1 MSYQIALT
9 FEDGVTRFIECR
21 PEETLA
27 DASYRARIN
36 IPLDC
41 RDGACGTC
49 KSYCES
55 GEYDLGF
62 YIEDAMTEEEAAEGY
77 VLTCQMKPQS
87 ECVVRIPATSD
98 VAKTGVSS
106 HTGHIAA
113 IDRMSETTIA
123 FSVTLDSRDALGFLP
138 GQYVNVVVP
147 ESDQTRSYSF
157 SSSPQAADVSFLIR
171 NVPTGAMSTY
181 LRDRARAGEAIE
193 FHGPLGS
200 FYLRQIKRPLLFL
213 AGGTGLAPFLAMMD
227 TVADKGNGHPAH
239 LIYGVTRDIDLVKV
253 DELED
258 HAKRIPGFTFT
269 CCVAA
274 EGSTYPNKGYV
285 TRYIEPAHLNGG
297 DVDVYL
303 CGPPPMVDA
312 VRSFLKEQGITP
324 LNFYFEK
331 FSNTGVVTEIGE
343 EHLDVAKSD
352 SAFDARLALELSAAQ
367 LTVGRLTQEQLA
379 EYRRLAE
386 ATAPLIEGGHFTN
399 VEAFRQANAA
409 FHTFLIE
416 CTGIPTLLEAYK
428 GLRTQDFMGRA
439 LTTEVDVSTEI
450 IKDHLDLVGALE
462 RGNLEAAQNVLAAH
476 NEHSKA
482 TMRAGIERAGGRA

>member
-21 PEETLA
+21 PDETVA

-55 GEYDLGF
+55 GQYDLGF

-77 VLTCQMKPQS
+77 ILTCQMKPQTD
-87 ECVVRIPATSD
+87 CIIQIPATSD

-106 HTGHIAA
+106 HTGKITE
-113 IDRMSETTIA
+113 IDRMSETTMG
-123 FSVTLDSRDALGFLP
+123 FSVTLDNRGELGFLP

-147 ESDQTRSYSF
+147 GSDQTRSYSF
-157 SSSPQAADVSFLIR
+157 SSSPQAPEVSFLIR
-171 NVPTGAMSTY
+171 NTPSGAMSTY
-181 LRDRARAGEAIE
+181 LRDRAKAGDALE

-227 TVADKGNGHPAH
+227 TVAGQANGHPTH

-258 HAKRIPGFTFT
+258 YAKRTPGFTFT
-269 CCVAA
+269 CCVA
-274 EGSTYPNKGYV
+274 EESSSYPNKGYV
-285 TRYIEPAHLNGG
+285 TRYIEDSHVNGG

-312 VRSFLKEQGITP
+312 VRNFFRDQGITP

-331 FSNTGVVTEIGE
+331 FANTGVVTEIGE

-367 LTVGRLTQEQLA
+367 LTVGRLSQEQLA
-379 EYRRLAE
+379 RYRQLAE
-386 ATAPLIEGGHFTN
+386 ATAPHIQAGRFAD

-409 FHTFLIE
+409 FHSFLIE
-416 CTGIPTLLEAYK
+416 ATGIPTLLDSYK
-428 GLRTQDFMGRA
+428 RLGTQDFMARA
-439 LTTEVDVSTEI
+439 LTPDVAVSQDI
-450 IKDHLDLVGALE
+450 IKDHLDIVGAFE
-462 RGNLEAAQNVLAAH
+462 RADLNAVQEILTAH
-476 NEHSKA
+476 NERSKA
-482 TMRAGIERAGGRA
+482 TMRAGIERAGGRV